1 MVAPPSSKKAD
12 QIIEDFI
19 KKTDIQ
25 KEVVECAGRINDV
38 LNNFVEDSGYEPL
51 YELSDGTFG
60 GRDAVLD
67 DQKGKLTLLIVNFEQ
82 AGLTKSE
89 ILASL
94 KKWFETTSGD
104 FGRLKLDVD
113 FTNRRRGEPIDDN
126 KETETDS
133 LLRETNESAALM
145 SQIAEESTSNL
156 KELFHDAVTRAKF
169 IADSFSYIY
178 FIYYLYI
185 EEVKVNRKYKH

>member
-1 MVAPPSSKKAD
+1 MVAPPSTKKAD
-12 QIIEDFI
+12 QIIDDFI

-25 KEVVECAGRINDV
+25 KEVVECAERINTV

-82 AGLTKSE
+82 AGMTKSE

-113 FTNRRRGEPIDDN
+113 FANRRRGEPIDEN

-156 KELFHDAVTRAKF
+156 KELFHDAVTRAKY

-178 FIYYLYI
+178 ICYYLFI
-185 EEVKVNRKYKH
+185 EEVKVNKK